1 MFFILLMLVF
11 ICFLDLD
18 WSVCAE
24 NFCLLLRRSV
34 QSFNFPPWTAPRT
47 FKPLKIGLF
56 KAAFKCLAQAQ
67 FFIARFFVWSTNVV
81 EFRKVTY
88 YFVVPLLGFFVC
100 KHHST
105 IWKFLLSHL
114 LTKADSLPWNST
126 IIKTK
131 TRIFGWF
138 KFATSPKWGSNSPP
152 LVVQMP
158 VGLPGGRTVE
168 ASNWST
174 LKSVLLTRQR
184 SYKRKFSTS
193 CWSPIWHQIH
203 FTRLHQ
209 VSEAIR
215 VSIFISHKWFR
226 PFLLVTHFSLRRHA
240 TDSN

>member
-1 MFFILLMLVF
+1 M
-11 ICFLDLD
+11 
-18 WSVCAE
+18 
-24 NFCLLLRRSV
+24 
-34 QSFNFPPWTAPRT
+34 
-47 FKPLKIGLF
+47 
-56 KAAFKCLAQAQ
+56 
-67 FFIARFFVWSTNVV
+67 WSTNVV

-126 IIKTK
+126 TIKIN

-138 KFATSPKWGSNSPP
+138 KFATSPKRGSNSPP

-158 VGLPGGRTVE
+158 VGLPGGKTVE

-174 LKSVLLTRQR
+174 LKSVLLARQR

-203 FTRLHQ
+203 FTRLIKFRKP
-209 VSEAIR
+209 SGFLFLSAI
-215 VSIFISHKWFR
+215 SGSGLFLWSHIFHWGATPQTLIKTRGCFVWSR
-226 PFLLVTHFSLRRHA
+226 ESL
-240 TDSN
+240 SKL

>member
-1 MFFILLMLVF
+1 MFFILLL

-24 NFCLLLRRSV
+24 KLCLLLRRSV

-88 YFVVPLLGFFVC
+88 YFVVPLLGFSVC

-114 LTKADSLPWNST
+114 LTKADSLPWYST
-126 IIKTK
+126 IIKIN

-138 KFATSPKWGSNSPP
+138 KFATSPKRGSNSPP
-152 LVVQMP
+152 LVQMP

-174 LKSVLLTRQR
+174 LKSVLLARQR

-193 CWSPIWHQIH
+193 C
-203 FTRLHQ
+203 
-209 VSEAIR
+209 
-215 VSIFISHKWFR
+215 
-226 PFLLVTHFSLRRHA
+226 
-240 TDSN
+240 

>member
-1 MFFILLMLVF
+1 MFFIRLMLVL
-11 ICFLDLD
+11 IRFLDLD
-18 WSVCAE
+18 WSVCAVKL
-24 NFCLLLRRSV
+24 CLLLRRSV

-56 KAAFKCLAQAQ
+56 KAVFKCPVPAQ
-67 FFIARFFVWSTNVV
+67 FFIARSFVWSTNVV

-88 YFVVPLLGFFVC
+88 YFIVPLFGFSVC
-100 KHHST
+100 RHHST

-114 LTKADSLPWNST
+114 LTKADSLPWYST
-126 IIKTK
+126 SIKIN

-138 KFATSPKWGSNSPP
+138 KFGTLPKRGSNSPP

-203 FTRLHQ
+203 FMRLHQ

-215 VSIFISHKWFR
+215 VSIFICKKWFR
-226 PFLLVTHFSLRRHA
+226 PFLQVTHFSLRRHA
-240 TDSN
+240 TDSS

>member
-56 KAAFKCLAQAQ
+56 KAAFKCPAQAQ
-67 FFIARFFVWSTNVV
+67 FFISRSFLWSTNVV

-126 IIKTK
+126 IIKIK
-131 TRIFGWF
+131 TRIFGC
-138 KFATSPKWGSNSPP
+138 SNSPP
-152 LVVQMP
+152 HPNEAQIP
-158 VGLPGGRTVE
+158 HPRWYRCPWSCQGEGL
-168 ASNWST
+168 WK
-174 LKSVLLTRQR
+174 L
-184 SYKRKFSTS
+184 
-193 CWSPIWHQIH
+193 QIDR
-203 FTRLHQ
+203 RLN
-209 VSEAIR
+209 
-215 VSIFISHKWFR
+215 
-226 PFLLVTHFSLRRHA
+226 LCC
-240 TDSN
+240 